1 MERRSRA
8 SAFLA
13 SVLPARLGLK
23 ESRGGIGGTAQR
35 RSRRRKL
42 PRSVPSGTPS
52 DGGGDGRGLPFP
64 SAVFWITDD
73 ITCKEKDGVTRNERA
88 NQGSDLGHW
97 TVSAAVL
104 IKRGLVL
111 VENGMRE
118 QFLRVPN
125 QVSSG

>member
-1 MERRSRA
+1 M
-8 SAFLA
+8 
-13 SVLPARLGLK
+13 GLK
-23 ESRGGIGGTAQR
+23 ESRGDVGATAQR
-35 RSRRRKL
+35 RFRCRKL
-42 PRSVPSGTPS
+42 PRLVPSETRS
-52 DGGGDGRGLPFP
+52 DGGGDGRGLAFP

-73 ITCKEKDGVTRNERA
+73 ITCKEKDGVTQNERV
-88 NQGSDLGHW
+88 NVKGSDLRHW

-125 QVSSG
+125 QVSSS